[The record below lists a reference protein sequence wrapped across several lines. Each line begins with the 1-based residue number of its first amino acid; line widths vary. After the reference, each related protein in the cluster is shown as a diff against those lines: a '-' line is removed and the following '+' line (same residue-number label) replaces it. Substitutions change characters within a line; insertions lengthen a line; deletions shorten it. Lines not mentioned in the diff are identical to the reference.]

1 MAFNIYIC
9 GVGGQGI
16 GVLAAALSTA
26 AEAAGQRVRGCDTHG
41 LAQRHGSVSSH
52 LRLGDDAL
60 TPRVPEGQADVVM
73 ALERLEG
80 LRGALYA
87 LKPGGTLLYYDTVY
101 QPITVR
107 TGARAYPDAE
117 KVAAQ
122 TAELG
127 GRAVAVAMDG
137 LADPRMQN
145 AALLG
150 RLAALG
156 LVPGLTREVLRGALA
171 DTLGG
176 RSLEANLAVFDK
188 AAGLE

>member
-16 GVLAAALSTA
+16 GVLAAALASA
-26 AEAAGQRVRGCDTHG
+26 AEAAGHRARGCDTHG

-60 TPRVPEGQADVVM
+60 TPRVPEGRADLVL

-87 LKPGGTLLYYDTVY
+87 LKPGGTLVYYDTVY
-101 QPITVR
+101 QPVPVR
-107 TGARAYPDAE
+107 TGLRAYPSAE
-117 KVAAQ
+117 TVAARV
-122 TAELG
+122 AELG
-127 GRAVAVAMDG
+127 GKAVGVSVDG
-137 LADPRMQN
+137 MADPRMQN

-156 LVPGLTREVLRGALA
+156 LVPGFTREALRSALA

-176 RSLEANLAVFDK
+176 RNLEANLAVFDK
-188 AAGLE
+188 AAE

>member
-16 GVLAAALSTA
+16 GVLSAALSTA
-26 AEAAGQRVRGCDTHG
+26 AEASGHRARGCDTHG

-52 LRLGDDAL
+52 LRLGEDAL
-60 TPRVPEGQADVVM
+60 TPRVPEGQADVVL

-80 LRGALYA
+80 LRGALHA
-87 LKPGGTLLYYDTVY
+87 LKTGGTLLYYDTVY
-101 QPITVR
+101 QPVTVR
-107 TGARAYPDAE
+107 TGLRAYPAAE

-122 TAELG
+122 VAELG
-127 GRAVAVAMDG
+127 GKAVAVSVEGM
-137 LADPRMQN
+137 ADPRMQN

-156 LVPGLTREVLRGALA
+156 LVPGMTREVLRNALS

-176 RSLEANLAVFDK
+176 RNLEANLAVFDK
-188 AAGLE
+188 AAE

>member
-1 MAFNIYIC
+1 MAFNVYIC

-26 AEAAGQRVRGCDTHG
+26 AEAAGHEVRGCDTHG

-52 LRLGDDAL
+52 LRLGGDAL
-60 TPRVPEGQADVVM
+60 TPRVPEGQADIVL

-101 QPITVR
+101 QPVTVR
-107 TGARAYPDAE
+107 TGLRAYPSAE
-117 KVAAQ
+117 KVEAQ
-122 TAELG
+122 VAELG
-127 GRAVAVAMDG
+127 GKTARVSVEG
-137 LADPRMQN
+137 ISDPRMQN

-156 LVPGLTREVLRGALA
+156 LAPGFTRETLRSALA

-176 RSLEANLAVFDK
+176 RALEANLAVFDK
-188 AAGLE
+188 AAG